1 MGKLTLWIFMKT
13 IPTKNP
19 LACLNFLA
27 LALILIST
35 SALAQDRPM
44 GTDVSSFQGS
54 NLNWVTIKNDGIF
67 FAWTKA
73 TEGPTGY
80 YYDADF
86 VTNEVKAKAAGVLIG
101 AYHYAHPSLD
111 TNITGAN
118 SADTEAQYFW
128 SKASN
133 YVVAGGSYLVP
144 MLDWEDPAVSSPNQT
159 VTSMSA
165 WANEWCSD
173 ISNYARAQGVILRP
187 VIYTGESYGATWLN
201 SSVTIWPNWI
211 AAYPYGNSTTG
222 YGDPR
227 PQVDSPGGYSPWPT
241 WDMWQYGDTNWSG
254 GDSDVFNGTT
264 NQFLSLFLVGSTNA
278 PHITTNLISMT
289 VAQGSNVT
297 LSLSVSGG
305 TPLYYR
311 WLFDG
316 TNVGSVTNYNTN
328 SVQYVLP
335 NVQLTDAG
343 AYSVQISNANGNV
356 VSPTAFLSVTA
367 PLSNAPGSVLAP
379 SGLVNWWPANGNAID
394 IVSGNNALPSGNFF
408 YSSGNT
414 GQAFHFDGATAYLAV
429 TNIPADL
436 TGSWTACMW
445 VNRQQTSQTSAALL
459 SDGTYT
465 LKLEQYNNTHEV
477 GITQAGVKDWV
488 FTNSSYTVPLNTWT
502 HLAFVGIGSGTS
514 GTITLYVNGAKE
526 GLLNTNL
533 ALGRTT
539 LGATYAT
546 GTGYVDY
553 MLGSLD
559 EIMLF
564 NKALTATQI
573 QSIYNAG
580 SASLIQAP
588 QFTGMAPD
596 GNGNYVFSLEGL
608 TGSRNF
614 TVYYSTNLPQW
625 SVLTTLSAA
634 NGTNQFT
641 VNPTNG
647 AAFFYAIQP

>member
-1 MGKLTLWIFMKT
+1 MKT
-13 IPTKNP
+13 FPAKTP
-19 LACLNFLA
+19 LRYLLFLA
-27 LALILIST
+27 LALLLNSNQ
-35 SALAQDRPM
+35 ARAQDRPM

-54 NLNWVTIKNDGIF
+54 NLNWVTIKNDSIY

-118 SADTEAQYFW
+118 SADTEASWFW

-133 YVVAGGSYLVP
+133 YVTAGGTYLVP
-144 MLDWEDPAVSSPNQT
+144 MLDWEDPDVKSPNQT
-159 VTSMSA
+159 VTSMSE

-173 ISNYARAQGVILRP
+173 VSNYARAQGLIIRP

-201 SSVTIWPNWI
+201 STVTNWPSWI

-227 PQVDSPGGYSPWPT
+227 PQLDSPGGFSPWPN
-241 WDMWQYGDTNWSG
+241 WNIWQYGDTNWSG

-264 NQFLSLFLVGSTNA
+264 NQFLSIFLVGSTNG
-278 PHITTNLISMT
+278 PHITTNLVNVT
-289 VAQGSNVT
+289 VAQGSNVS

-305 TPLYYR
+305 TPLYYN

-316 TNVGSVTNYNTN
+316 TNVGSVTNYSTNT
-328 SVQYVLP
+328 VQYSIP
-335 NVQLTDAG
+335 NVQLTKAG
-343 AYSVQISNANGNV
+343 EYAVQISNAFGAV
-356 VSPTAFLSVTA
+356 VSATAFLSVTA

-379 SGLVNWWPANGNAID
+379 AGLVDWWPANGNGID
-394 IVSGNNALPSGNFF
+394 IVNGYNALANGNFY

-414 GQAFHFDGATAYLAV
+414 GRAFHFDGATSYLTV
-429 TNIPADL
+429 TSAPADV

-445 VNRQQTSQTSAALL
+445 VNRQQTPQTSAALL

-477 GITQAGVKDWV
+477 GITQAGVQDWV

-502 HLAFVGIGSGTS
+502 HLAFVGTGSGKA
-514 GTITLYVNGAKE
+514 GTITLYVNGVQT

-533 ALGRTT
+533 SLGRTT
-539 LGATYAT
+539 IGATYAT

-553 MLGSLD
+553 MEGSLD

-564 NKALTATQI
+564 NKALTSAQV
-573 QSIYNAG
+573 QSIYSAG
-580 SASLIQAP
+580 TSSLIQAP

-596 GNGNYVFSLEGL
+596 GNGNYIFSVEGL

-614 TVYYSTNLPQW
+614 TVYYSTNLPNW

-634 NGTNQFT
+634 TGSNQFT
-641 VNPTNG
+641 INPTNDG
-647 AAFFYAIQP
+647 EFFYAIQP